1 MTNAQTK
8 PAIVDLT
15 KIASIDDLFLALR
28 ASFQGAR
35 IEVTDKQDR
44 VFKLHIL
51 GVTHEDGSG
60 RSFSVTGYAQLTR
73 TPRMRISGMGSS
85 RFEAYM
91 NYKGGGRKGWI
102 EILD

>member
-1 MTNAQTK
+1 MANAQTK

-44 VFKLHIL
+44 VFKLQIL
-51 GVTHEDGSG
+51 GLTHEDGSG
-60 RSFSVTGYAQLTR
+60 RSFIVTGYAQLTR
-73 TPRMRISGMGSS
+73 TSRMRISEMGSPGS
-85 RFEAYM
+85 
-91 NYKGGGRKGWI
+91 KLI
-102 EILD
+102 